1 MAAVID
7 TSAASFFAWMGCASA
22 LVFANLGAAYGTAR
36 SGVGLCSMGVMSPG
50 LVMKN
55 IIPIVMAGILG
66 IYGLIV
72 AVIIQGG
79 GEFLI
84 TVFQRFFLCLGSCSF
99 SSLVFLTFALFFF
112 FLSSIMPP
120 FPPPP
125 LFHLRFVLPIA
136 AQIPAMTNYNEA
148 MNQGYKLFAAGL
160 CCGLSCL
167 AAGFAIGITGDAGVR
182 AVGQQ
187 NLMYVGVIL
196 VLIFGEALG
205 LFGLI
210 VALVLAQ

>member
-1 MAAVID
+1 MSEQDFD

-72 AVIIQGG
+72 AVIISGAG
-79 GEFLI
+79 TFTFDMLSCCGVICFPL
-84 TVFQRFFLCLGSCSF
+84 FCFFFGIRAIGKNINFPC
-99 SSLVFLTFALFFF
+99 LFFPVFCPFYHCF
-112 FLSSIMPP
+112 FVPAGG
-120 FPPPP
+120 
-125 LFHLRFVLPIA
+125 IA
-136 AQIPAMTNYNEA
+136 AQKTQNDA
-148 MNQGYKLFAAGL
+148 MNLGYKLFASGL
-160 CCGLSCL
+160 CCGLSNL

-187 NLMYVGVIL
+187 PLMYVGVIL
-196 VLIFGEALG
+196 ILIFGEALG

-210 VALVLAQ
+210 VSLVLVQ